1 MSRSVPLHRLVPLAV
16 TTALLVTGASVGAAP
31 AVSAPVPST
40 APSPSVAPVQPA
52 ADRSAALAAA
62 DRQGAGLVRSLGLTG
77 QEKLVAKDVVH
88 DADGTR
94 HLRYER
100 TYAGLPVLGGDLVVH
115 QRADGAV
122 KDVDRASTASLAGLG
137 STPAIDAAAAQTAA
151 LDSRPGA
158 PVGRAPRLVVWA
170 ADGVPRLAWET
181 VLAGTA
187 ADGGPSKLHVIT
199 DAAEGTLLRT
209 FEGVQTGTGHGVHV
223 GEVTVGT
230 TATGSGYELR
240 DAARGGSHTT
250 DLGNRSSGNGSVFT
264 KPTEDGW
271 GDGTPVN
278 RESAAVDAHFGVG
291 ATWDYYKD
299 TFGRAGIRGDGV
311 GALSRVHYGRGYVN
325 AFWDDGCFCMT
336 FGDGDGDTHPLT
348 SIDVAGHEMTHG
360 VTSVTADLVYSGE
373 SGALNEATSD
383 ILGSMVEFHAALPA
397 DTPDYLIGEKL
408 DLFGN
413 GAPLRY
419 MDKPSKDGESAD
431 SWYRGVGR
439 LDVHNSSGVANHFFY
454 LLAEGSGPKDI
465 NGVHYDSP
473 TRGGITVTGIGR
485 DKAAAI
491 WYRALTVHM
500 TSTTDFAGARTATL
514 RAAAELYG
522 ADSAAYGTV
531 GAAWAAVNVGSVAP
545 TTPVVTHPGDQV
557 TAVGTPAEL
566 LIATPTAAG
575 APTFSAEGLPAGL
588 AIDAGTGRIAGTPTD
603 AGSTTVTVTATFASG
618 ATADTRFTW
627 AVTDGTGP
635 CPSAR
640 LLGNAGFESGTAAPW
655 TATSGVVDADP
666 GQAAHGGT
674 WKAWL
679 NGYGSSRTDTLAQ
692 TVTIPAGCRASLGYW
707 LHVDSTED
715 TGTVVFD
722 RLTVT
727 VNGTQL
733 AAHSNLDRADGY
745 TLRTVDLSAYA
756 GQTVTLLFKGT
767 EDFSFRTSFVLDDL
781 AVEIGD

>member
-1 MSRSVPLHRLVPLAV
+1 
-16 TTALLVTGASVGAAP
+16 
-31 AVSAPVPST
+31 
-40 APSPSVAPVQPA
+40 
-52 ADRSAALAAA
+52 
-62 DRQGAGLVRSLGLTG
+62 
-77 QEKLVAKDVVH
+77 
-88 DADGTR
+88 
-94 HLRYER
+94 
-100 TYAGLPVLGGDLVVH
+100 
-115 QRADGAV
+115 
-122 KDVDRASTASLAGLG
+122 
-137 STPAIDAAAAQTAA
+137 
-151 LDSRPGA
+151 
-158 PVGRAPRLVVWA
+158 VGRAPRLVVWA

-209 FEGVQTGTGHGVHV
+209 FEGVQTGSGHGVHV
-223 GEVTVGT
+223 GEVAVGT

-240 DAARGGSHTT
+240 DAARGGSYTT

-454 LLAEGSGPKDI
+454 LLAEGSGAKDI

-522 ADSAAYGTV
+522 ADSAAYSTV
-531 GAAWAAVNVGSVAP
+531 GAAWAAVNVGSVGP

-557 TAVGTPAEL
+557 TVVGTPAEL

-603 AGSTTVTVTATFASG
+603 AGSATVTVTATFASG

-640 LLGNAGFESGTAAPW
+640 LLGNAGFESGAAAPW
-655 TATSGVVDADP
+655 TATSGVVDADTD
-666 GQAAHGGT
+666 QAAHGGA

-679 NGYGSSRTDTLAQ
+679 NGYGSTRTDTLAQ

-707 LHVDSTED
+707 LHIDSTEN
-715 TGTVVFD
+715 TGSVVYD

-733 AAHSNLDRADGY
+733 AAYSNLDRADGY
-745 TLRTVDLSAYA
+745 TLRKVDLSAYA
-756 GQTVTLLFKGT
+756 GQTVTLVFKGT
-767 EDFSFRTSFVLDDL
+767 EDVSYRTSFVLDDL